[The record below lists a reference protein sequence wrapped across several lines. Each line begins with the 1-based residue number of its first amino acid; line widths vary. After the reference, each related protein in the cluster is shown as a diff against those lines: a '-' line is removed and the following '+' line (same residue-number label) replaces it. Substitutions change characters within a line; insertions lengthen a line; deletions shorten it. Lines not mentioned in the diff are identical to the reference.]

1 MSIENGILA
10 SISNIFGVLVIWRF
24 MRVFFEPQVEKYKE
38 AASYLAFYIATTSVF
53 WMFHKPIY
61 TLIVNV
67 GGLIFI
73 SLLYA
78 GEMKKRIG
86 IAVVIYAVYAAC
98 DLIACYLFMDFMAS
112 EDPSMLCSFVT
123 VLLFYIC
130 EIAAERLIKGKG
142 KQEVSSPMWIIALV
156 PMASILMIVAC
167 LAANIRGRV
176 FWLVEGIGILTI
188 NILFFFVYCQMVSA
202 FERQIE
208 QEHLSQQA
216 KMYANQLEV
225 MRQSQYQVHGL
236 RHDMKHHLQ
245 NIYAMTQQEEPQKV
259 LRYLEQIQDSLE
271 NPKEYVTTENV
282 DVDTILNY
290 MLSRAEREGIAV
302 SHKISVSAQMSIETY
317 ELNIILCNLL
327 ENAIEAAKDSQEK
340 YLSVS
345 ILEKKGMLMI
355 HMTNSYSGE
364 YHITSKKGSGHGYGL
379 KNVKNIVEKHQGNVE
394 TSCDGKEFQ
403 ANVMLYL

>member
-24 MRVFFEPQVEKYKE
+24 MLVFFEPRVEKYKE
-38 AASYLAFYIATTSVF
+38 AASYLAFYIATTAVF
-53 WMFHKPIY
+53 WMFQNPTY
-61 TLIVNV
+61 NLIVNI
-67 GGLIFI
+67 GGVIFI

-98 DLIACYLFMDFMAS
+98 DIIACYLFMDFMAS
-112 EDPSMLCSFVT
+112 ANPSQLFSIVT
-123 VLLFYIC
+123 ILLFYIC
-130 EIAAERLIKGKG
+130 EIAAEKLIKGKG

-202 FERQIE
+202 FERQIK

-271 NPKEYVTTENV
+271 NPKEYDTELYAFPRRTRGDSGQSQNQRFHPNV
-282 DVDTILNY
+282 HRNL
-290 MLSRAEREGIAV
+290 RAEYYFMQ
-302 SHKISVSAQMSIETY
+302 S
-317 ELNIILCNLL
+317 
-327 ENAIEAAKDSQEK
+327 
-340 YLSVS
+340 
-345 ILEKKGMLMI
+345 
-355 HMTNSYSGE
+355 SGKC
-364 YHITSKKGSGHGYGL
+364 H
-379 KNVKNIVEKHQGNVE
+379 
-394 TSCDGKEFQ
+394 
-403 ANVMLYL
+403 